1 MPFSLT
7 MLQCLARKSFAA
19 AKSSSSEISF
29 LKYFSVVNFNSRN
42 SPKRGKPMIVVD
54 MMCPPKF
61 VVETILTEK
70 NASV

>member
-1 MPFSLT
+1 
-7 MLQCLARKSFAA
+7 
-19 AKSSSSEISF
+19 
-29 LKYFSVVNFNSRN
+29 
-42 SPKRGKPMIVVD
+42 MIVVD